1 MTPFPGVV
9 SWPLSRLITL
19 DHSHQGM
26 GNVLSLL
33 EQILTLDTDL
43 SSLHAVLLPKLLP
56 VDLQNALVKELISQ
70 QKKCDIRL
78 GPGS

>member
-19 DHSHQGM
+19 DQSHQGRN
-26 GNVLSLL
+26 NVFPLL
-33 EQILTLDTDL
+33 EQILTLDTVL

-56 VDLQNALVKELISQ
+56 VDLQNALVKELTSQ
-70 QKKCDIRL
+70 QKKCDIQL
-78 GPGS
+78 GPSS